1 MKDPEPYLEARGIH
15 VPGIVD
21 RGHPAVID
29 SSLRVFIG
37 HDIFYFTGARQR
49 DRFVADPLR
58 WTKHLTDPVTL
69 RRFAPSRR
77 SPHLDHHG
85 RSYYFATDST
95 RAAFA
100 ATPDSFAVRRGM

>member
-1 MKDPEPYLEARGIH
+1 VRGPEPFLEALHIH
-15 VPGIVD
+15 VPCVVD
-21 RGHPAVID
+21 RGRDAVID
-29 SSLRVFIG
+29 SSLRVFVG
-37 HDIFYFTGARQR
+37 HDIFFFAGPKQR

-58 WTKHLTDPVTL
+58 WAKRLTDPVTL
-69 RRFAPSRR
+69 RRFTPSKR

-85 RSYYFATDST
+85 RPYYFATDST